1 MQALIDFDG
10 WRKWKDFADKS
21 ENNDSTS
28 KLSVSYH
35 SIAPSKKPSTGL
47 SPTLGAKTADTNG
60 VKKEEDK
67 ERKSKRKSLSVI
79 PQPVLTEEAET
90 PPTEAESSSN

>member
-10 WRKWKDFADKS
+10 WRRWKDFADKS

-35 SIAPSKKPSTGL
+35 SVAPSKKAITGS
-47 SPTLGAKTADTNG
+47 SPTTGAHPEVNG
-60 VKKEEDK
+60 VKKEEEK
-67 ERKSKRKSLSVI
+67 ERKSKRKSLGVI
-79 PQPVLTEEAET
+79 PQPVLQEEAET
-90 PPTEAESSSN
+90 PPTEADSASS

>member
-28 KLSVSYH
+28 KLSGGYA
-35 SIAPSKKPSTGL
+35 SIAPNKKASSSL
-47 SPTLGAKTADTNG
+47 SPTTAAHPETNG
-60 VKKEEDK
+60 MKKDGDA
-67 ERKSKRKSLSVI
+67 ERKSKRKSIGLI
-79 PQPVLTEEAET
+79 QQPVLQEEAES
-90 PPTEAESSSN
+90 PPVEVDGGDN